1 MALQELSYTLLH
13 TLLHIVLQEVFQ
25 EVFQKVFQQ
34 NFGRLNGWQNPS
46 AKVIDFVPL
55 GVLSGPGAP
64 DPDLGISW
72 YIDSWDFTHVF
83 EKEAESQELLKK
95 RVTTLKKC

>member
-1 MALQELSYTLLH
+1 
-13 TLLHIVLQEVFQ
+13 
-25 EVFQKVFQQ
+25 
-34 NFGRLNGWQNPS
+34 
-46 AKVIDFVPL
+46 VIDFVPL

-72 YIDSWDFTHVF
+72 YIDSWYFTHVF

-95 RVTTLKKC
+95 RVTTLKKRESLDTCVETVTIWYLHWTGNPPRGN

>member
-1 MALQELSYTLLH
+1 MAD
-13 TLLHIVLQEVFQ
+13 
-25 EVFQKVFQQ
+25 K
-34 NFGRLNGWQNPS
+34 NPL

-55 GVLSGPGAP
+55 GILSGPGAP

-72 YIDSWDFTHVF
+72 YSDSWYFTHVF

-95 RVTTLKKC
+95 RDYPKKMLKFGHVCGNGDDLVPSGNGEPSSRKLKII